1 MHLKPMKAI
10 LLLDKPSGPSSN
22 QVLQQVRRTLGGV
35 KIGHCGTLDPLAS
48 GMLLLLLAPATRLAR
63 FALHLDKSYE
73 LELELGFSTDSYDS
87 TGTITSRRAW
97 QGLSAEAVTQALAE
111 FVGEQSQRPPAYSAV
126 KVGGKRAYRL
136 ARAGSTVELAER
148 SVNLYS
154 ATIDAI
160 DWPRVRARI
169 RCSSGYYVRSL
180 VHDWG
185 ERLGCG
191 ACLIQ
196 LRRTSIGDFQPEQMH
211 SPERIAELITDHP
224 ETKQRQAALQQLL
237 LPVGELLTMPKLTL
251 DEQQSQFFR
260 NGRVVNITDNTHL
273 DATHQIYHAGQF
285 LGLGQLQCSSLR
297 PHLVLS

>member
-1 MHLKPMKAI
+1 MKAI

-22 QVLQQVRRTLGGV
+22 QVLQQVRRLLGGV

-63 FALHLDKSYE
+63 YALHLDKSYA
-73 LELELGFSTDSYDS
+73 LELELGLSTDSYDS

-97 QGLSAEAVTQALAE
+97 QGLSAEAVTQALTE
-111 FVGEQSQRPPAYSAV
+111 FVGEHSQRPPAYSAV

-154 ATIDAI
+154 ATIDTI
-160 DWPRVRARI
+160 DWPRVRARV

-191 ACLIQ
+191 ACLTQ
-196 LRRTSIGDFQPEQMH
+196 LRRTNIGNFQPEQMH
-211 SPERIAELITDHP
+211 SPERISAHLENQP
-224 ETKQRQAALQQLL
+224 SQAALQDLL
-237 LPVGELLTMPKLTL
+237 LPVGELLTMPELTL

-260 NGRVVNITDNTHL
+260 NGRVVNITDKTH
-273 DATHQIYHAGQF
+273 AEGAHQIYHAGQF

-297 PHLVLS
+297 PNLVLS

>member
-1 MHLKPMKAI
+1 MKAI

-22 QVLQQVRRTLGGV
+22 QVLQQVRRLLGGV

-63 FALHLDKSYE
+63 YALHLDKSYE
-73 LELELGFSTDSYDS
+73 LELELGLSTDSYDS

-97 QGLSAEAVTQALAE
+97 QDLSTDAVTQSLAE
-111 FVGEQSQRPPAYSAV
+111 FVGEHSQRPPAYSAV

-154 ATIDAI
+154 ATIDTI

-191 ACLIQ
+191 ACLTQ
-196 LRRTSIGDFQPEQMH
+196 LRRTSIGNFQPEQMH
-211 SPERIAELITDHP
+211 SPERIKDHL
-224 ETKQRQAALQQLL
+224 ETQPSQATLQQLL
-237 LPVGELLTMPKLTL
+237 LPVGELLTMPELTL

-260 NGRVVNITDNTHL
+260 NGRVVNIAHNTHL

>member
-1 MHLKPMKAI
+1 MKSI

-22 QVLQQVRRTLGGV
+22 QILQQVRRVLGGV

-63 FALHLDKSYE
+63 YALHMDKSYE
-73 LELELGFSTDSYDS
+73 LELELGLSTDSYDS

-97 QGLSAEAVTQALAE
+97 QGLSSDAVAQCLTE
-111 FVGEQSQRPPAYSAV
+111 FVGEHQQRPPAYSAV
-126 KVGGKRAYRL
+126 KIGGKRAYRL

-148 SVNLYS
+148 TVSLYS
-154 ATIDAI
+154 ATIDTI
-160 DWPRVRARI
+160 DWPRLRARI

-191 ACLIQ
+191 ACLTQ
-196 LRRTSIGDFQPEQMH
+196 LRRTSIGNFQPEQMH
-211 SPERIAELITDHP
+211 SPERIADHL
-224 ETKQRQAALQQLL
+224 ETQQRQAALQDLL
-237 LPVGELLTMPKLTL
+237 LPVGELLTMPELNL

-260 NGRVVNITDNTHL
+260 NGRVVNIADSTHL

-297 PHLVLS
+297 PHLVIS

>member
-1 MHLKPMKAI
+1 MKAI

-22 QVLQQVRRTLGGV
+22 QVLQQVRRLLGGV

-63 FALHLDKSYE
+63 YALHLDKSYE
-73 LELELGFSTDSYDS
+73 LELELGLSTDSYDS

-97 QGLSAEAVTQALAE
+97 QDLSTDAVTQSLAE
-111 FVGEQSQRPPAYSAV
+111 FVGDHQQRPPAYSAV

-136 ARAGSTVELAER
+136 ARTGSAVELAER
-148 SVNLYS
+148 TVSLYS
-154 ATIDAI
+154 ATIDGI

-191 ACLIQ
+191 ACLTQ
-196 LRRTSIGDFQPEQMH
+196 LRRTSIGNFQAEQMH
-211 SPERIAELITDHP
+211 SPERIADLLSDHP
-224 ETKQRQAALQQLL
+224 ETQQRQATLQQLL
-237 LPVGELLTMPKLTL
+237 LPVGELLTMPELTL

-260 NGRVVNITDNTHL
+260 NGRVVNITDNSHPN
-273 DATHQIYHAGQF
+273 ATHQIYHAGQF

>member
-1 MHLKPMKAI
+1 MKAI

-22 QVLQQVRRTLGGV
+22 QVLQQVRRLLCGV

-63 FALHLDKSYE
+63 YALHLDKSYE
-73 LELELGFSTDSYDS
+73 LELELGLSTDSYDS

-97 QGLSAEAVTQALAE
+97 QGLSTEAVTQCLAE
-111 FVGEQSQRPPAYSAV
+111 FIGEHQQRPPAYSAV

-136 ARAGSTVELAER
+136 ARAGSAVELAER
-148 SVNLYS
+148 TVSLYS
-154 ATIDAI
+154 ATINTI

-191 ACLIQ
+191 ACLTQ
-196 LRRTSIGDFQPEQMH
+196 LRRTSIGNFQPEQMH
-211 SPERIAELITDHP
+211 SPERIADHL
-224 ETKQRQAALQQLL
+224 ETQPSQAALQDLL
-237 LPVGELLTMPKLTL
+237 LPVGELLTMPELTL

>member
-1 MHLKPMKAI
+1 MKAI

-22 QVLQQVRRTLGGV
+22 QVLQQVRRLLGGV

-63 FALHLDKSYE
+63 YALHMDKSYE
-73 LELELGFSTDSYDS
+73 LELELGLSTDSYDS

-97 QGLSAEAVTQALAE
+97 QGLSTEAVTQCLAE
-111 FVGEQSQRPPAYSAV
+111 FVGEHKQRPPAYSAV

-136 ARAGSTVELAER
+136 ARTGSAVELAER
-148 SVNLYS
+148 TVSLYS
-154 ATIDAI
+154 ATIDGI

-191 ACLIQ
+191 ACLTQ

-211 SPERIAELITDHP
+211 SPERVADHL
-224 ETKQRQAALQQLL
+224 ETQQRPAALQDLL
-237 LPVGELLTMPKLTL
+237 LPVGELLTMPELTL
-251 DEQQSQFFR
+251 DEQQSQFFC
-260 NGRVVNITDNTHL
+260 NGRIVKITDNTHL

>member
-1 MHLKPMKAI
+1 MKAI

>member
-1 MHLKPMKAI
+1 MKAI

-191 ACLIQ
+191 ACLTQ
-196 LRRTSIGDFQPEQMH
+196 LRRTSIGNFQAEQMH

>member
-1 MHLKPMKAI
+1 MKAI

-22 QVLQQVRRTLGGV
+22 QVLQQVRRLLGGV

-63 FALHLDKSYE
+63 YALHMDKSYE
-73 LELELGFSTDSYDS
+73 LELELGLSTDSYDS

-97 QGLSAEAVTQALAE
+97 QGLSTEAVTQCLAE
-111 FVGEQSQRPPAYSAV
+111 FVGEHKQRPPAYSAV

-136 ARAGSTVELAER
+136 ARTGSAVELAER
-148 SVNLYS
+148 TVSLYS
-154 ATIDAI
+154 ATIDGI

-191 ACLIQ
+191 ACLTQ
-196 LRRTSIGDFQPEQMH
+196 LRRTSIGNFQAEQMH
-211 SPERIAELITDHP
+211 SPERIADLLSDHP
-224 ETKQRQAALQQLL
+224 ETQQRQATLQQLL
-237 LPVGELLTMPKLTL
+237 LPVGELLTMPELTL

-260 NGRVVNITDNTHL
+260 NGRVVNITDNSHPN
-273 DATHQIYHAGQF
+273 ATHQIYHAGQF

>member
-1 MHLKPMKAI
+1 MKAI

-22 QVLQQVRRTLGGV
+22 QVLQQVRRLLGGV

-63 FALHLDKSYE
+63 YALHLDKSYE
-73 LELELGFSTDSYDS
+73 LELELGLSTDSYDS

-97 QGLSAEAVTQALAE
+97 QDLSTDAVTQSLAE
-111 FVGEQSQRPPAYSAV
+111 FVGEHSQRPPAYSAV

-154 ATIDAI
+154 ATIDTI

-191 ACLIQ
+191 ACLTQ
-196 LRRTSIGDFQPEQMH
+196 LRRTSIGNFQPEQMH
-211 SPERIAELITDHP
+211 SPERIKDHL
-224 ETKQRQAALQQLL
+224 ETQPGQAALQQLL
-237 LPVGELLTMPKLTL
+237 LPVGELLTMPELTL

-260 NGRVVNITDNTHL
+260 NGRVVNITDNTHPN
-273 DATHQIYHAGQF
+273 ATHQIYHAGQF

>member
-1 MHLKPMKAI
+1 MKSI

-22 QVLQQVRRTLGGV
+22 QILQQVRRLLGGV

-63 FALHLDKSYE
+63 YALHMDKSYE
-73 LELELGFSTDSYDS
+73 LELELGLSTDSYDS

-97 QGLSAEAVTQALAE
+97 QGLSTEAVTQCLTE
-111 FVGEQSQRPPAYSAV
+111 FVGERQQLPPAYSAV

-136 ARAGSTVELAER
+136 ARAGSAVELAER
-148 SVNLYS
+148 SVSLYS

-191 ACLIQ
+191 ACLTQ
-196 LRRTSIGDFQPEQMH
+196 LRRTSIGNFQPEQMH
-211 SPERIAELITDHP
+211 SPERIADHL
-224 ETKQRQAALQQLL
+224 ETQQRQAALQDLL
-237 LPVGELLTMPKLTL
+237 LPVGELLTMPELTL

-260 NGRVVNITDNTHL
+260 NGRVVNITDNSHL

-297 PHLVLS
+297 PHLVIS

>member
-1 MHLKPMKAI
+1 MKAI

-22 QVLQQVRRTLGGV
+22 QVLQQVRRVLGGV

-63 FALHLDKSYE
+63 YALHMDKSYE
-73 LELELGFSTDSYDS
+73 LELELGLSTDSYDS

-97 QGLSAEAVTQALAE
+97 QELSSDAVTKSLAE
-111 FVGEQSQRPPAYSAV
+111 FIGEHQQRPPAYSAV

-148 SVNLYS
+148 TVSLYS
-154 ATIDAI
+154 ATIDTI

-191 ACLIQ
+191 ACLTQ
-196 LRRTSIGDFQPEQMH
+196 LRRTSIGNFQSEQMH
-211 SPERIAELITDHP
+211 SPERIADHL
-224 ETKQRQAALQQLL
+224 ETQQRQAALQDLL
-237 LPVGELLTMPKLTL
+237 LPVGELLTMPELTL
-251 DEQQSQFFR
+251 DAQQSQFFR
-260 NGRVVNITDNTHL
+260 NGRVVNITDNSHL
-273 DATHQIYHAGQF
+273 DAMHQIYHAGQF

>member
-1 MHLKPMKAI
+1 MKAI

-22 QVLQQVRRTLGGV
+22 QVLQQVRRALGGV

-63 FALHLDKSYE
+63 YALHLDKTYE
-73 LELELGFSTDSYDS
+73 LELELGLSTDSYDS

-97 QGLSAEAVTQALAE
+97 QGLSAEAVSQCLAE
-111 FVGEQSQRPPAYSAV
+111 FVGEHSQRPPAYSAV

-136 ARAGSTVELAER
+136 ARAGSAVELVER
-148 SVNLYS
+148 SVNLHS

-169 RCSSGYYVRSL
+169 HCSSGYYVRSL

-191 ACLIQ
+191 ACLTQ

-211 SPERIAELITDHP
+211 SPERIADLLSDHP
-224 ETKQRQAALQQLL
+224 ETQQRQATLQQLL
-237 LPVGELLTMPKLTL
+237 LPVGELLTMPELTL
-251 DEQQSQFFR
+251 DEQQSQFFC
-260 NGRVVNITDNTHL
+260 NGRVVNITDNSHPN
-273 DATHQIYHAGQF
+273 ATHQIYHAGQF